1 MTLEEVADKIVSYGK
16 KNNKM
21 YKKNDIQFKLGN
33 SIIPLS
39 RDKTLFYYNISRFS
53 TNLYFAD

>member
-16 KNNKM
+16 QNNKM

-39 RDKTLFYYNISRFS
+39 LDETLFYYNISRFS